1 MVAVSVYGVFY
12 ASVWPMY
19 AAAAADFFPREAT
32 GSVLGFWTIF
42 YGFSLALAP
51 VGGGYIADVTGTFDY
66 SFLAG
71 AICGCLAI
79 LFLLPLKKRG

>member
-1 MVAVSVYGVFY
+1 
-12 ASVWPMY
+12 MY

-51 VGGGYIADVTGTFDY
+51 VVGGYIADVTGTFNH

-71 AICGCLAI
+71 TITGCLAT
-79 LFLLPLKKRG
+79 LFLLPLKNRV